1 MISLSDIK
9 KKANPGYK
17 IRGQILDYEIPL
29 KRDEIFEKFMESY
42 SVYYNITRYDRKNG
56 TSDSSPAEGA
66 TPRTDSE
73 AEAAG
78 FDAEAVF
85 DSKGEQYFLIKA
97 AKVAEVNTAEYVY
110 FKKIGKLTA
119 DVLRKLDEKAWE
131 LGISHV
137 NPSPGHKNTDAV
149 LIVVAESIDEDARA
163 LIKSLKHS
171 KNYRL
176 ALHGYSN
183 YRLVAVE
190 ASEGRAYFNK
200 QACILM
206 GLVGNILVRKSETS
220 DRA

>member
-17 IRGQILDYEIPL
+17 IRGQVLDYGLSL

-42 SVYYNITRYDRKNG
+42 SVYYNITRYDDAG
-56 TSDSSPAEGA
+56 AAASDNSSAEGDTTGA
-66 TPRTDSE
+66 DSE
-73 AEAAG
+73 AKAAG

-97 AKVAEVNTAEYVY
+97 AKVAEMNTAEYVY
-110 FKKIGKLTA
+110 FKKLKKLSA
-119 DVLRKLDEKAWE
+119 DVLKELDTKAWE

-149 LIVVAESIDEDARA
+149 LIVVADSIDEDARTF
-163 LIKSLKHS
+163 IKSIKHS
-171 KNYRL
+171 KNYKF

-183 YRLVAVE
+183 YRLVAIE
-190 ASEGRAYFNK
+190 ASEGKAYFNR

-206 GLVGNILVRKSETS
+206 GLVGNILVRKS
-220 DRA
+220 